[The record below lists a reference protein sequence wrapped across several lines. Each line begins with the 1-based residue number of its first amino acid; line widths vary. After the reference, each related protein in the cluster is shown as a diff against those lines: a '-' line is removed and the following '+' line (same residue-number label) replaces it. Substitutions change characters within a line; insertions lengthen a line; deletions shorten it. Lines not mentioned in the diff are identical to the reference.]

1 MKKDAR
7 FMLLGIYLL
16 VASLWC
22 IALGAVIVGSYIL
35 PLISLVCMVRG
46 FCGKTQEWKPDAWKA
61 EDTQAPATEEDSV
74 S

>member
-1 MKKDAR
+1 MKKDVR

-35 PLISLVCMVRG
+35 PLISLICMVRG
-46 FCGKTQEWKPDAWKA
+46 FCGKLEVGKTEDLSNPSSA
-61 EDTQAPATEEDSV
+61 EDSAS
-74 S
+74 

>member
-1 MKKDAR
+1 MKKDVR

-16 VASLWC
+16 VASLWF

-35 PLISLVCMVRG
+35 PLISLICMVRG
-46 FCGKTQEWKPDAWKA
+46 FCGKPQEWKPDAWKA
-61 EDTQAPATEEDSV
+61 ESAQATASEEDSA